1 MKKPSM
7 PKVKLPPLDFQSLAD
22 DFKTLDPKDP
32 GQWPVLPKMLIL
44 AGVFVGLL
52 SAAYFFGWS
61 GQLEELSANQAKE
74 VSLKEEWLDKK
85 KQAVNLEAH
94 RKQLAEIDR
103 SFGELLKQLPNK
115 AEMDAMIVDISQAAL
130 TRGLKVEL
138 FKPGNEA
145 RRDFYAELPI
155 SIVLSGGYNDLALFT
170 GDIAGLPRIVTLN
183 NIKIRPKDAKNAAM
197 LSMDST
203 AITYRYLDPEEV
215 AAQKKQVKGAPGGQK
230 Q

>member
-7 PKVKLPPLDFQSLAD
+7 PSPPKLPAIDFKRLAD
-22 DFKTLDPKDP
+22 DFKSLDPKDP
-32 GQWPVLPKMLIL
+32 GQWPTLPKLLIL
-44 AGVFVGLL
+44 SGLFVGLMF
-52 SAAYFFGWS
+52 AAYFLGWS
-61 GQLEELSANQAKE
+61 GQLEELDASQQKE
-74 VSLKEEWLDKK
+74 ESLKGEWLDKK

-138 FKPGNEA
+138 FRPGNEA

-155 SIVLSGGYNDLALFT
+155 SIILSGGYNDLALFT
-170 GDIAGLPRIVTLN
+170 GDTASQPRIVTLN
-183 NIKIRPKDAKNAAM
+183 NIKLRPKDPRSATVLTMDATAM
-197 LSMDST
+197 
-203 AITYRYLDPEEV
+203 TYRYLDPDEV
-215 AAQKKQVKGAPGGQK
+215 AAAKKAAAPGAK
-230 Q
+230 K

>member
-7 PKVKLPPLDFQSLAD
+7 PKVKLPSLDFNSLVD

-44 AGVFVGLL
+44 AGVLVGLL
-52 SAAYFFGWS
+52 SAAYFLGWS
-61 GQLEELSANQAKE
+61 GQLEELSASQAKE
-74 VSLKEEWLDKK
+74 ASLKEEWLDKK

-130 TRGLKVEL
+130 IRGLKVEL
-138 FKPGNEA
+138 FKPGSEA
-145 RRDFYAELPI
+145 RKDFYAELPI
-155 SIVLSGGYNDLALFT
+155 SIVMSGGYNDLALFT

-183 NIKIRPKDAKNAAM
+183 NIKLRPKDAKTAAV
-197 LSMDST
+197 LSMDAT
-203 AITYRYLDPEEV
+203 AITYRYLDPNEV
-215 AAQKKQVKGAPGGQK
+215 AAQKKQQKGGPGGQNK
-230 Q
+230 

>member
-7 PKVKLPPLDFQSLAD
+7 PKVKLPAFDFKKLAD

-32 GQWPVLPKMLIL
+32 GQWPLIPKLLIL
-44 AGVFVGLL
+44 AAIFVSLIC
-52 SAAYFFGWS
+52 AAYFIGWS
-61 GQLEELSANQAKE
+61 GQLEELDGAQKTE
-74 VSLKEEWLDKK
+74 ESLKSEWLEKK

-138 FKPGNEA
+138 FRPGNES
-145 RRDFYAELPI
+145 RKDFYAELPI
-155 SIVLSGGYNDLALFT
+155 SIVLTGSYNDLAYFA
-170 GDIAGLPRIVTLN
+170 GDTARLPRIVTLN
-183 NIKIRPKDAKNAAM
+183 NLKLRPKEQKTAAV
-197 LSMDST
+197 LTMDTT
-203 AITYRYLDPEEV
+203 AMTYRYLDPDEV
-215 AAQKKQVKGAPGGQK
+215 AAQKKQASGAGGK
-230 Q
+230 K

>member
-7 PKVKLPPLDFQSLAD
+7 PKPQLPKIDFRKLAE
-22 DFKTLDPKDP
+22 DFKTMDPKEP
-32 GQWPVLPKMLIL
+32 GQWPLIPKALIL
-44 AGVFVGLL
+44 AAVFVGLI
-52 SAAYFFGWS
+52 AVAYLLGWS
-61 GQLEELSANQAKE
+61 TQLEELDAARQKE
-74 VSLKEEWLDKK
+74 ASLKSEWLDKK

-155 SIVLSGGYNDLALFT
+155 SLILSGAYNDLAAFA
-170 GDIAGLPRIVTLN
+170 GDTAALPRIVTLN
-183 NIKIRPKDAKNAAM
+183 NIKVRPKDPKNASLLNMDAIAM
-197 LSMDST
+197 
-203 AITYRYLDPEEV
+203 TYRYLDPDEV
-215 AAQKKQVKGAPGGQK
+215 AALKKQQKPGGK
-230 Q
+230 GGK